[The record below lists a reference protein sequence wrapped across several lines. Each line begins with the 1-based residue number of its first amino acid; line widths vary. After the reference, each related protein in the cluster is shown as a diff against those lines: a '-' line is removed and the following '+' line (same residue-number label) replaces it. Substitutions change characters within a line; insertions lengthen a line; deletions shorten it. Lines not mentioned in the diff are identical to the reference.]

1 MHTEV
6 QQDAA
11 VFYSHSEMIDAP
23 ISLLYDIISDVAQ
36 WPAWQSSVNRT
47 YFQGTCHKGKEFK
60 WHSSGMA
67 FKGLVH
73 TANPPLEFGWV
84 ARSMW
89 FKVVFNWSLEERD
102 GQVMVTS
109 EESLS
114 GLGAEFLTNTIKS
127 NMQFTL
133 MELKKYAESLALV
146 GV

>member
-1 MHTEV
+1 
-6 QQDAA
+6 
-11 VFYSHSEMIDAP
+11 
-23 ISLLYDIISDVAQ
+23 
-36 WPAWQSSVNRT
+36 
-47 YFQGTCHKGKEFK
+47 
-60 WHSSGMA
+60 MA